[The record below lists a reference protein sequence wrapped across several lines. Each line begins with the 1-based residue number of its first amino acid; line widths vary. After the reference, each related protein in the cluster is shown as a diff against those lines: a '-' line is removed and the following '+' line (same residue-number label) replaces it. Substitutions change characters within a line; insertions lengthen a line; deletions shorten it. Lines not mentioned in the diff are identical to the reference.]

1 MIENSYCDYMDDI
14 SKEEL
19 YKGLVS
25 NGLFSTNLPPIFT
38 SEPFFD
44 YLSLRGVPSEERRS
58 NYISFD
64 FNRSSGIP
72 RRFGIPNPF
81 SYAILCNFIR
91 DNWDTI
97 RQHFRN
103 QTCQQSH
110 KISQIHIRKMRDTK
124 SLFQMN
130 YSNWNKDGDFSED
143 LLIGAKYEVFADIS
157 TCFPSLYT
165 HSLPW
170 AIIGKDAAKKEM
182 REEKSWRTKWYNK
195 LDELCRNMRN
205 GETHGIMIGPHVS
218 NLLSEIVLVNIDN
231 NLYSRGWRFVR
242 FIDDYRCFVGS
253 VEAGQRFITD
263 LVKALQEFDL
273 QLNQKKTRVVKLPT
287 RFSEKWIQSLTL
299 LDVGKLDRIN
309 CKSVKAYLD
318 TAIEIVNNNNNDA
331 APLKYAIKALSSSIQ
346 KMDAQAQLF
355 LGKAIMH
362 LCFIYP
368 CLLQIADEFVLSRV
382 GIDNA
387 TLSNFIS
394 RIYDESK
401 LVNNYE
407 GMCYSLFMA
416 LNHGC
421 LIDAFDIDY
430 VLQSD
435 NCILKLFAW
444 IYCLNRNRNLDMGSL
459 RYDALTILDEEN
471 IDANWLFVY
480 EVLDG
485 DELKG
490 EWADLKKANVSFV
503 KPEFL
508 DGSKSI

>member
-1 MIENSYCDYMDDI
+1 MVGNSYCDYMDDI
-14 SKEEL
+14 SKDEL

-44 YLSLRGVPSEERRS
+44 CISLRGVPSKECS
-58 NYISFD
+58 SDYISFD
-64 FNRSSGIP
+64 FNRSNGIP

-81 SYAILCNFIR
+81 SYARLCNFIR
-91 DNWDTI
+91 DNWDAI
-97 RQHFRN
+97 KEHFRK
-103 QTCQQSH
+103 QTCQQSY

-130 YSNWNKDGDFSED
+130 YSNWKNDGDFSED

-170 AIIGKDAAKKEM
+170 ALIGKTEAKKH
-182 REEKSWRTKWYNK
+182 RENSLWYNK

-218 NLLSEIVLVNIDN
+218 NLLAEIVLVNIDN
-231 NLYSRGWRFVR
+231 ILYSKGWRFVR

-253 VEAGQRFITD
+253 VEDGQRFITD
-263 LVKALQEFDL
+263 LIKALQEFDF

-287 RFSEKWIQSLTL
+287 RFSEEWIQSLTL

-309 CKSVKAYLD
+309 CKNVKAYLD
-318 TAIEIVNNNNNDA
+318 TAIEAVNKNNDDA

-346 KMDAQAQLF
+346 KMDEQAQLF
-355 LGKAIMH
+355 LEKAVMH

-382 GIDNA
+382 QIDNA
-387 TLSNFIS
+387 TISNLIS

-401 LVNNYE
+401 LINNYE
-407 GMCYSLFMA
+407 GMCYSLLMA

-421 LIDAFDIDY
+421 LIDVFDIDY

-435 NCILKLFAW
+435 NCFLKLFSW
-444 IYCLNRNRNLDMGSL
+444 IYCSNRNRNLDMGSI
-459 RYDALTILDEEN
+459 RYDALTILDEKDIN
-471 IDANWLFVY
+471 ANWLFVY
-480 EVLDG
+480 EVLDER
-485 DELKG
+485 ELEGK
-490 EWADLKKANVSFV
+490 WADLKKANVSFV
-503 KPEFL
+503 KPEFF
-508 DGSKSI
+508 DGSKSYIMI